1 MTDLLNWLTDPL
13 LIDPIP
19 IKENDWL
26 TANKLIEHNNHSK
39 FFLKPDILNL
49 YSIMVRKHDFLAG
62 ERLLQRLP
70 YITLLPD
77 IAYNLRKRSL
87 KLAER
92 YQHYFQKTALEQF
105 LEWIDNKSWKEK
117 IIFIT
122 GGMGHEGNILFDCPT
137 IQILSWAIL
146 NTKEGRIIVCY
157 GYNIGLVKK
166 SDETWAQTAYRLKER
181 LVKNSSDFLP
191 EILPTDKLIISYSH
205 MPFYDMDNGVF
216 ATGSWI
222 LKDEL
227 RENEGFIKRNIGVF
241 ILLDDED
248 RNDPIKM
255 MRFFD
260 L

>member
-1 MTDLLNWLTDPL
+1 MPVTAIFGDVHLGAEGCLEDAFKEALLSVAEEVDLILFNGDF
-13 LIDPIP
+13 IDSYEEKGKI
-19 IKENDWL
+19 
-26 TANKLIEHNNHSK
+26 
-39 FFLKPDILNL
+39 
-49 YSIMVRKHDFLAG
+49 
-62 ERLLQRLP
+62 
-70 YITLLPD
+70 
-77 IAYNLRKRSL
+77 
-87 KLAER
+87 
-92 YQHYFQKTALEQF
+92 ALEQF

-137 IQILSWAIL
+137 IQILPWAIL
-146 NTKEGRIIVCY
+146 NTKEGRIIVCH
-157 GYNIGLVKK
+157 GHNIGLVKK
-166 SDETWAQTAYRLKER
+166 SDENWAQAAYRLKER

-191 EILPTDKLIISYSH
+191 EILPTDKLIISHSH
-205 MPFYDMDNGVF
+205 VPFYDMDNGVF

>member
-1 MTDLLNWLTDPL
+1 MPVTAIFGDVHLGAEGCLEDAFKEALLSVAEEVDLILFNGDF
-13 LIDPIP
+13 IDSYEEKGKI
-19 IKENDWL
+19 
-26 TANKLIEHNNHSK
+26 
-39 FFLKPDILNL
+39 
-49 YSIMVRKHDFLAG
+49 
-62 ERLLQRLP
+62 
-70 YITLLPD
+70 
-77 IAYNLRKRSL
+77 
-87 KLAER
+87 
-92 YQHYFQKTALEQF
+92 ALEQF

-137 IQILSWAIL
+137 IQILPWAIL
-146 NTKEGRIIVCY
+146 NTKEGRIIVCH
-157 GYNIGLVKK
+157 GHNIGLVKK
-166 SDETWAQTAYRLKER
+166 FDENWAQAAYRLKER

-191 EILPTDKLIISYSH
+191 EILPTDKLIISHSH
-205 MPFYDMDNGVF
+205 VPFYDMDNGVF